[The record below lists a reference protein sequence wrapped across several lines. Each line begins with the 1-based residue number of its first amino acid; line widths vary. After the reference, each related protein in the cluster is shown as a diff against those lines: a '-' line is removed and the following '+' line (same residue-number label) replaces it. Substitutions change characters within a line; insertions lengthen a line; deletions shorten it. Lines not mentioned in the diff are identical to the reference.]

1 MSFYSCVNSTLAT
14 FGFLTTAF
22 LEIGMALCS
31 RSILLNNNNKTTDI
45 SPYNCK
51 SKDQYTSTTYIF
63 KKNRTRL
70 LDKIIYTGL
79 FKSLTVSKLPI

>member
-51 SKDQYTSTTYIF
+51 SKDQYTTTTYIYKGTWF
-63 KKNRTRL
+63 LFFAFLKNAAEAALKKAA
-70 LDKIIYTGL
+70 
-79 FKSLTVSKLPI
+79 LPH